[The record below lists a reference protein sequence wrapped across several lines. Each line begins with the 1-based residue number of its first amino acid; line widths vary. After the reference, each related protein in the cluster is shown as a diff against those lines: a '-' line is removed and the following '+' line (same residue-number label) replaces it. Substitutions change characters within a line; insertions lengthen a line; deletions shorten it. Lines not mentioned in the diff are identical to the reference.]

1 MKGERE
7 RERGIKNLV
16 EERGNGK
23 RERRRRRRVW
33 KQEERMK

>member
-7 RERGIKNLV
+7 REKGIKNLV

-23 RERRRRRRVW
+23 RERRRRRVW